1 MLQTTP
7 VPRFT
12 RHFTAAE
19 FACPCCGYLVASAG
33 LASLLD
39 ALETIRAQVNRPV
52 RIVSGYRCPPHNR
65 AVGGAANSR
74 HMHGD
79 AADVYVEGVTP
90 AQLRAIVIKHCP
102 EIHGIGVGQT
112 KFHIDARPGPLTEWV
127 YR

>member
-12 RHFTAAE
+12 RHFAAAE
-19 FACPCCGYLVASAG
+19 FACPCCGYLPTSERFP
-33 LASLLD
+33 LLLN
-39 ALETIRAQVNRPV
+39 ALGTIRAQVNRSV
-52 RIVSGYRCPPHNR
+52 RIVSGFRCPAHNR

-90 AQLRAIVIKHCP
+90 AQLRAIVIEHCP
-102 EIHGIGVGQT
+102 EIHGIGVGKT